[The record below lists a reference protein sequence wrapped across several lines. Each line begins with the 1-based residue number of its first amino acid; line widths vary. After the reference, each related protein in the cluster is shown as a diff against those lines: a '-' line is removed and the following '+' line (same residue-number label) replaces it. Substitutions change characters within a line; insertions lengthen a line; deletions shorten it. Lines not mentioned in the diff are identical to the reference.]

1 MEELLRV
8 SGLKVRFF
16 LRRGELKAVDG
27 VNINVHRNE
36 SVGLVGESGCGKSV
50 TAFSIMGLIPHPGK
64 VVGGQIFFEGDDLL
78 KKTEREINRIRGGK
92 ITMVFQDP
100 LTSLN
105 PVIKIGKQIA
115 ESIERHMKV
124 DKSTAW
130 NRAIK
135 MMELVGIPDAEERA
149 REYPFQFSGGMRQ
162 RVMIA
167 TAISTNPLLLIA
179 DEPTTNLDVTV
190 QAQIVDLIDKIKK
203 ETGASLLLITHNFGL
218 ITWLTERIYVMY
230 AGKVVESGT
239 NDEILNSSLHPY
251 TQLLLRAIP
260 RMDQEKSRLMT
271 IEGSVPSLIDVP
283 SGCSFHPRCPHAQK
297 NCKERFP
304 QSVEVSPGHVVS
316 CFLFSKQR

>member
-8 SGLKVRFF
+8 SDLKVRFF

-78 KKTEREINRIRGGK
+78 KKNEREMNRIRGKK

-105 PVIKIGKQIA
+105 PVIRIGKQIA
-115 ESIERHMKV
+115 EAIERHMKLN
-124 DKSTAW
+124 KSTAW

-149 REYPFQFSGGMRQ
+149 REYPFQLSGGMRQ
-162 RVMIA
+162 RVMIG

-190 QAQIVDLIDKIKK
+190 QAQIVDLIDKLKK
-203 ETGASLLLITHNFGL
+203 ETGTSLLLITHNLGL

-230 AGKVVESGT
+230 GGKIVESGT
-239 NDEILNSSLHPY
+239 NDEILNSPLHPY

-260 RMDQEKSRLMT
+260 RMDQEKNRLMT
-271 IEGSVPSLIDVP
+271 IKGSVPSLIDVP

-297 NCKERFP
+297 NCKGQLP
-304 QSVEVSPGHVVS
+304 QPVEVSSGHVVS
-316 CFLFSKQR
+316 CLMFSK

>member
-190 QAQIVDLIDKIKK
+190 QAQIVDLIGKIKK

-239 NDEILNSSLHPY
+239 NDEILNSPLHPY

-297 NCKERFP
+297 NCKEQFP